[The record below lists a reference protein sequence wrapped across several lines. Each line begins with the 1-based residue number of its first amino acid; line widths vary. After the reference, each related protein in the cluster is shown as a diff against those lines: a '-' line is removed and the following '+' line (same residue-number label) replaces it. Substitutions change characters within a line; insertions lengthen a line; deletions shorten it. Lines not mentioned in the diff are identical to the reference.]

1 MSIVRMRK
9 VFRNKL
15 RVKAGKRHIP
25 LPSPAELVFYLIIFI
40 FVVGAYTYFGGP
52 SRSGQGSQGAAQG
65 RMTPVVA
72 RVNGEKI
79 PRELFEAN
87 MAMQRERMPEMD
99 PTQERWMKSGL
110 LTQLIDGIVMRQA
123 VKKEHIK
130 VSGAD
135 LAREKDTQ
143 IQQIMDQRF
152 PEQRELK
159 HYLKKKNLTLDKYKS
174 DLRKEAFKDTD
185 ALRQQVAEKKLQ
197 EQIESKVTMTDE
209 QLKDSFAEVR
219 ASHILLDPKKCAEQ
233 AAKQAKPGQAAPAV
247 DGDAIAKKKAEELL
261 AQIKAGADFA
271 KLAKDNSVCPSAA
284 KGGDLDWFTRDRMTP
299 AFADAA
305 FKLQVGQVSDVVK
318 TDFGYHIIKVTGRRD
333 NLPKDFEK
341 NKQMLRDSA
350 LAQAKSKAW
359 GEYKEKLTKEAQIE
373 VFDPELLAY
382 RLMDEGK
389 QPEAMLKLQ
398 EAVKMNPSNGSA
410 IWELS
415 QLYKEQKNIAEA
427 TKLVDQLTA
436 LPEGAA
442 SPRVH
447 LELGDLYG
455 AQKDRAKAL
464 AQYKEAFDRAS
475 GYTTAN
481 FGTNMQ
487 VEGKLKAMGD
497 TTLTPQ
503 VSKWLADYRAQQPA
517 NPMGGF
523 GNMGNFQIQ

>member
-15 RVKAGKRHIP
+15 RVKAGKRQIP

-52 SRSGQGSQGAAQG
+52 TSSGGGDQGASQG
-65 RMTPVVA
+65 RVTPVVA

-79 PRELFEAN
+79 TRDLFETN
-87 MAMQRERMPEMD
+87 IAMQRERMPEMD
-99 PTQERWMKSGL
+99 PTQERWIKSGL
-110 LTQLIDGIVMRQA
+110 LSQLIDGIIMRQA
-123 VKKEHIK
+123 VKNEHIK
-130 VSGAD
+130 VSRAD
-135 LAREKDTQ
+135 LAREKDTEL
-143 IQQIMDQRF
+143 QQIMDQRF
-152 PEQRELK
+152 PDQADLK
-159 HYLKKKNLTLDKYKS
+159 RYLKKKNLTLNAYKS
-174 DLRKEAFKDTD
+174 ELSKELFKDTD
-185 ALRQQVAEKKLQ
+185 GLSQQVAEKKLQ

-219 ASHILLDPKKCAEQ
+219 ASHILIDPKKCAQE
-233 AAKQAKPGQAAPAV
+233 AAKQAKPGQPAPAV
-247 DGDAIAKKKAEELL
+247 DGDAIAKKKADDLL
-261 AQIKAGADFA
+261 AQVKAGGDFA
-271 KLAKDNSVCPSAA
+271 KLAKDNSACPSSE
-284 KGGDLDWFTRDRMTP
+284 KGGDLGWFTRDRMTP

-305 FKLQVGQVSDVVK
+305 FKLQPGQISDVVK

-341 NKQMLRDSA
+341 NKQMLKEPA

-359 GEYKEKLTKEAQIE
+359 SEYKEKLTKEAQI
-373 VFDPELLAY
+373 VVYDPELLAY

-410 IWELS
+410 TWELA
-415 QLYKEQKNIAEA
+415 QLYKEQKNLAEA
-427 TKLVDQLTA
+427 TKLIDQLTTTT
-436 LPEGAA
+436 EGAS

-447 LELGDLYG
+447 LELGDLYEQ
-455 AQKDRAKAL
+455 QKVRDKAL

-475 GYTTAN
+475 GYTTSN
-481 FGTNMQ
+481 FATNMQ
-487 VEGKLKAMGD
+487 VESKLKAMGD
-497 TTLTPQ
+497 TTLAPQ
-503 VSKWLADYRAQQPA
+503 VGKWLADYRAQQPQ